1 MSTKIW
7 TLDLAHS
14 EVHFKIKH
22 LVISTITGS
31 FNIFSGSLTTVT
43 VDHNDFAN
51 ATFDMLI
58 DVYSIDTNNP
68 DRDEHL
74 KSPDFFNAD
83 LYPQMKFHSTSFKH
97 IHGDEYKLTG
107 PLTIKEITKEV
118 TFDVLF
124 GGKAKDG
131 FGINRA
137 GFEITGVINRN
148 DFNIHAP
155 DVTEAG
161 GLVLGEEIKLL
172 ANIQFIYDI
181 D

>member
-1 MSTKIW
+1 M
-7 TLDLAHS
+7 
-14 EVHFKIKH
+14 
-22 LVISTITGS
+22 
-31 FNIFSGSLTTVT
+31 
-43 VDHNDFAN
+43 
-51 ATFDMLI
+51 
-58 DVYSIDTNNP
+58 
-68 DRDEHL
+68 
-74 KSPDFFNAD
+74 
-83 LYPQMKFHSTSFKH
+83 
-97 IHGDEYKLTG
+97 
-107 PLTIKEITKEV
+107 
-118 TFDVLF
+118 LF

-148 DFNIHAP
+148 DFDIHAP